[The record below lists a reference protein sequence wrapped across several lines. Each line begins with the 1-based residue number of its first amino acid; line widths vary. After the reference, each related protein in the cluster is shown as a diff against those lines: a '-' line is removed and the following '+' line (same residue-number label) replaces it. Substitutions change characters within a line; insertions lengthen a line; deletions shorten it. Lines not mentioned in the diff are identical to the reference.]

1 MTNATTGLLDRYQEY
16 RVRRWLVQEERTA
29 GLLPGWR
36 TRGRR
41 RLLVVIVAVAVAVL
55 AVAGLLCAFGV
66 NMAALATLPA
76 AVVFMIAWVMLR
88 IASNRQDHAPEE
100 VLDELEIAERNKA
113 HSAGLS
119 LTQMLTL
126 PPLLFLIFSGALL
139 PEADSFR
146 TAYAGGVMMLAALL
160 AGGCAPAMI
169 LGWNRPDPEPE
180 G

>member
-1 MTNATTGLLDRYQEY
+1 MGQPGPTGPNDREQLVMHLGRTLYRFLPPVWQRVHAEY
-16 RVRRWLVQEERTA
+16 RVA
-29 GLLPGWR
+29 GR
-36 TRGRR
+36 HIEFE
-41 RLLVVIVAVAVAVL
+41 VH
-55 AVAGLLCAFGV
+55 
-66 NMAALATLPA
+66 
-76 AVVFMIAWVMLR
+76 VF
-88 IASNRQDHAPEE
+88 AP
-100 VLDELEIAERNKA
+100 DG
-113 HSAGLS
+113 S
-119 LTQMLTL
+119 MLTL

>member
-29 GLLPGWR
+29 GMLPGWR
-36 TRGRR
+36 TQRR
-41 RLLVVIVAVAVAVL
+41 RRMLVVVVTATLIVL
-55 AVAGLLCAFGV
+55 AVAGLLCAFGLTW
-66 NMAALATLPA
+66 AALLTLPA
-76 AVVFMIAWVMLR
+76 AVVFMISWVMLR

-126 PPLLFLIFSGALL
+126 PPLMFLIFSGAIV
-139 PEADSFR
+139 PEADAFR